1 MNFPIL
7 SSLILLPIIGS
18 LFLLFS
24 KDKNSNTGK
33 YVALF
38 TSFVNFLISIY
49 LWYQFDPTTSD
60 FQFVEDREWL
70 KGFINYKVGI
80 DGISILFIVL
90 TSLITPLCIISV
102 NNTIKDRLR
111 DFLIAILVMESLMI
125 GVFCSLDL
133 VIFYLFFEAG
143 LIPMFLIIGIWG
155 GTRRVYSA
163 FKFFLYTL
171 LGSVLM
177 LIAII
182 SIYWISGTTDIT
194 QLYELGIDT
203 KYQNLLWLAFF
214 SSFAVKTP
222 MWPVHTWLPDAHVE
236 APTAGSVLLAAILL
250 KMAGYGFIR
259 FSLGLFPV
267 ASDLFTPLVY
277 ALSLIAIVYTSLV
290 ALMQEDMKK
299 LIAYSSVAHMGFV
312 TLGIFTITQQGIEG
326 SIVQM
331 ISHGLVSAALF
342 LCVGV
347 VYDRMHSRLI
357 ATYGGLVSVM
367 PKYSILFML
376 FTLAALGLP
385 GTSGFIGEFLILM
398 GAFKDNFLV
407 AVIASLGVIFGA
419 AYMLWL
425 YRRVVFGEV
434 KNKELLKMPDLD
446 KSEKF
451 IFIFLILLGVTTFC
465 TYFIVKNKC
474 LFIKNIDPKDIIFKK
489 PNNIAILNA
498 PCGNVIIELYP
509 NISPNAVQRF
519 VTLIRSNAYENIA
532 FHRVIENKL
541 IQAGDLEFGK
551 KGNLDYG
558 KIGTGKSGLGTI
570 KSEIDNNFNYTKGSV
585 GLARTFKND
594 TEDSQFFIIL
604 QDEPLFEG
612 EYTPVGKVIYGLEVL
627 KKIKYGRRSE
637 YILRPDFINWFK
649 MLN

>member
-7 SSLILLPIIGS
+7 SSLILLPIVGAVF
-18 LFLLFS
+18 LFFT
-24 KDKNSNTGK
+24 KDKDGNNLTAK

-38 TSFVNFLISIY
+38 TTIVNFLISIY
-49 LWYQFDPTTSD
+49 LWLLFDPTTSA
-60 FQFVEDREWL
+60 FQFVEERIWIKD
-70 KGFINYKVGI
+70 FINYKVGV
-80 DGISILFIVL
+80 DGISILFILL
-90 TSLITPLCIISV
+90 TTFITPLCIVSV
-102 NNTIKDRLR
+102 NNTVKNRLR
-111 DFLIAILVMESLMI
+111 DFLIAILIMESFMI
-125 GVFCSLDL
+125 GVFCALDL
-133 VIFYLFFEAG
+133 IVFYLFFEAG

-155 GTRRVYSA
+155 GPKRVYSA

-177 LIAII
+177 LVAII
-182 SIYWISGTTDIT
+182 SIYWISGTTDVT
-194 QLYELGIDT
+194 KLYELGIDA

-267 ASDLFTPLVY
+267 ASEVFTPLIYTLSVTAIIFTSFI
-277 ALSLIAIVYTSLV
+277 ALI
-290 ALMQEDMKK
+290 QEDMKK

-312 TLGIFTITQQGIEG
+312 TLGIFTLQQQGIEG
-326 SIVQM
+326 SIIQM

-357 ATYGGLVSVM
+357 KSYGGIVTII

-407 AVIASLGVIFGA
+407 AVIASFGVILGA

-425 YRRVVFGEV
+425 YKRVVFGKLVNED
-434 KNKELLKMPDLD
+434 LKQMVDLNR
-446 KSEKF
+446 SEY
-451 IFIFLILLGVTTFC
+451 LILT
-465 TYFIVKNKC
+465 C
-474 LFIKNIDPKDIIFKK
+474 LAVPTLFF
-489 PNNIAILNA
+489 
-498 PCGNVIIELYP
+498 GFYP
-509 NISPNAVQRF
+509 
-519 VTLIRSNAYENIA
+519 
-532 FHRVIENKL
+532 
-541 IQAGDLEFGK
+541 
-551 KGNLDYG
+551 
-558 KIGTGKSGLGTI
+558 
-570 KSEIDNNFNYTKGSV
+570 
-585 GLARTFKND
+585 
-594 TEDSQFFIIL
+594 
-604 QDEPLFEG
+604 EPLFN
-612 EYTPVGKVIYGLEVL
+612 TIEVSVSDL
-627 KKIKYGRRSE
+627 
-637 YILRPDFINWFK
+637 IN
-649 MLN
+649 MHNLNIASK